1 MREKISDFDKITYF
15 CAHFMQLLINMLVK
29 FELMKKPL
37 FSIFRILILFLMASL
52 FFSSCIPMKRIEYLQ
67 QQANKGDTART
78 HFTNM
83 NLITYRIQAGD
94 NLYIKVNSV
103 MAVTENIFAEEGT
116 KSSNN
121 YYSDAGIYLNSYLVN
136 DEGYIDFPYVG
147 SIYVKDLSVEEAKDL
162 ISGIVK
168 DYIKE
173 STVVVRLALFK
184 IAALGEV
191 SRPGQVSVYQNQL
204 TIFDAIAMAGDM
216 TPFAR
221 RDQVVI
227 LRETPEGVKT
237 KKVNLNDLSIFESDY
252 YFIQPN
258 DIIYVPPVK
267 GKNFAFSQFP
277 YALVFSTISTT
288 LLLINFFQTN

>member
-1 MREKISDFDKITYF
+1 
-15 CAHFMQLLINMLVK
+15 MLPK
-29 FELMKKPL
+29 PELMKKP
-37 FSIFRILILFLMASL
+37 IFYLSRILILFLTGSL

-67 QQANKGDTART
+67 QQTSKGDTART
-78 HFTNM
+78 HFKNM
-83 NLITYRIQAGD
+83 NLTTYRIQAGD

-116 KSSNN
+116 RTSNN

-136 DEGYIDFPYVG
+136 EEGYIDFPYVG
-147 SIYVKDLSVEEAKDL
+147 SIYVKDLSVEQAKDL

-184 IAALGEV
+184 VSALGEV
-191 SRPGQVSVYQNQL
+191 NRSGQMSIYQNQV

-216 TPFAR
+216 TSFAR
-221 RDQVVI
+221 RDQVI
-227 LRETPEGVKT
+227 IIRENPEGIKT
-237 KKVNLNDLSIFESDY
+237 KKINLNDLSIFDSEY
-252 YFIQPN
+252 YYIQPN

>member
-1 MREKISDFDKITYF
+1 MKIPKIYLF
-15 CAHFMQLLINMLVK
+15 RVLLL
-29 FELMKKPL
+29 L
-37 FSIFRILILFLMASL
+37 FTGSL
-52 FFSSCIPMKRIEYLQ
+52 FFTSCIPMKRIEYLQ
-67 QQANKGDTART
+67 QAANKGDTART
-78 HFTNM
+78 LFTNI
-83 NLITYRIQAGD
+83 NPTTYRIQAGD

-103 MAVTENIFAEEGT
+103 MAVSENIFAEET
-116 KSSNN
+116 TRNSNN
-121 YYSDAGIYLNSYLVN
+121 YYTDAGIYLNSYLVN
-136 DEGYIDFPYVG
+136 EDGYIDFPYVG

-191 SRPGQVSVYQNQL
+191 NRSGQVSIYQNQV
-204 TIFDAIAMAGDM
+204 TIFDAIAMAGDL
-216 TPFAR
+216 TPFAKR
-221 RDQVVI
+221 NQVLI
-227 LRETPEGVKT
+227 IRETPEGVKT
-237 KKVNLNDLSIFESDY
+237 KKINLNDLSIFDSEY

-258 DIIYVPPVK
+258 DIIYVPPLK